1 MKLIRSSKVAANTF
15 LFCSVAYQYCC
26 PKAKY
31 SYYTFNYVLSLW
43 ACSVIMIHN
52 AITLVSTYFLVF
64 FFLYFDIIGKSR
76 GNRKQSGRER
86 VQWCSAHKVI
96 SADISL
102 LSDLEKHK
110 SILTASKGKKTLT
123 CKTGIAVNVE
133 R

>member
-1 MKLIRSSKVAANTF
+1 MPSLSSPLIFWCFFV
-15 LFCSVAYQYCC
+15 
-26 PKAKY
+26 
-31 SYYTFNYVLSLW
+31 
-43 ACSVIMIHN
+43 
-52 AITLVSTYFLVF
+52 
-64 FFLYFDIIGKSR
+64 FFLYFDIIGKSG

-86 VQWCSAHKVI
+86 VQWRSAHKVI

-123 CKTGIAVNVE
+123 CKTGIAVSVE